1 MTGQLDRLLAVV
13 GLPSVSLGIIPAA
26 ARMPLAPENAFLIF
40 DDRMVMIETYSA
52 ELTITQPREVA
63 VYAKAFSWLSQAAV
77 YNEQA
82 RALVRNAL
90 NKPLK

>member
-1 MTGQLDRLLAVV
+1 MAGQLDRLLAVA
-13 GLPSVSLGIIPAA
+13 GLPSVSLGIIPAT

-77 YNEQA
+77 YHQQA
-82 RALVRNAL
+82 RALIRDAL
-90 NKPLK
+90 NEL